1 MRPSALEDALAD
13 VQPDA
18 LSPKE
23 ALDLIYALKAK
34 LQN

>member
-1 MRPSALEDALAD
+1 LAD